1 MTIGTVAV
9 IGVGAMGAPMAMN
22 IHKAGFELTVCDR
35 SEAARAPFAALGVR
49 CVTRAA
55 DCADCDVV
63 IVLVATPEQA
73 REVVLADG
81 GLCSGLGHHKPI
93 LVVMG
98 TIAPGSMQDLQRDL
112 EPAGVRVV
120 DAPISGGVVK
130 ARDGTLAIIMGGA
143 RADCD
148 ALRPLMEAMGETI
161 FYCGPLGSGQATK
174 IVNNLV
180 GITTLMIAAEAYR
193 IGLDNGLFLP
203 DAMPVFEAS
212 TGRNFFTAKAD
223 DAPEA
228 YGAWAKTRADFE
240 SLQAILRKDI
250 DLALSIGNGS
260 GPLPMTRALR
270 AVLGAVSDETFE
282 NWCAV
287 ATAPRDS

>member
-1 MTIGTVAV
+1 MTIRKVAV

-22 IHKAGFELTVCDR
+22 IHKAGFDLTVCDR
-35 SEAARAPFAALGVR
+35 SDAACAPFEALGAR
-49 CVTRAA
+49 RAMRAA

-63 IVLVATPEQA
+63 IILVATPDQA
-73 REVVLADG
+73 RAVALGEG
-81 GLCSGLGHHKPI
+81 GLRSGLEGRPPM

-98 TIAPGSMQDLQRDL
+98 TIAPAAVQELQRELD
-112 EPAGVRVV
+112 ASRVRVV

-130 ARDGTLAIIMGGA
+130 AREGTLAIIMGGD
-143 RADCD
+143 REDCD
-148 ALRPLMEAMGETI
+148 ALRPLMEAMGSTI
-161 FYCGPLGSGQATK
+161 FYCGALGAGQATK

-193 IGLDNGLFLP
+193 IGLDNGLFLA

-212 TGRNFFTAKAD
+212 TGRNFFTGKAG

-228 YGAWAKTRADFE
+228 YSAWVRTRADFE
-240 SLQAILRKDI
+240 SLQSILRKDI
-250 DLALSIGNGS
+250 DLALSIGEGS
-260 GPLPMTRALR
+260 GPLPMTRGLR
-270 AVLGAVSDETFE
+270 AVLDGVGDETFE

-287 ATAPRDS
+287 AAATPE